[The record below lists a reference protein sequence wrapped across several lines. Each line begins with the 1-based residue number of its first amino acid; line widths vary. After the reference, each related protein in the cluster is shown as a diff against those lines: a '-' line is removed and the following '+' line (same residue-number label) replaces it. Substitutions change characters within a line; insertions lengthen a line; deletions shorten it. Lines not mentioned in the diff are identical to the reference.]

1 MVEGKMTRAR
11 VATALVCG
19 LAICC
24 SVMYLTADGESVLAE
39 KAAKS
44 VYGIGGPTSVDST
57 DVQKAGSVFTNTPDG
72 RMRLTDY
79 LTNVEKEIAAEEA
92 ARKRD
97 VAAVRAQMARNFA
110 FNMAARKK
118 LKKFLLAKMAANAKK
133 AKKDLDEAMRRTQ
146 AQFAAASKLANMRNA
161 ANIARSKKIRGVVAA
176 NKREAAKNL
185 AHQVLTQQRAMA
197 AKASFIN
204 ARIDQTNKHVAAN
217 AAQIKEDAKRA
228 RKELEEAMNVFDK
241 KTANAR
247 EEASKGRSKLAAQLQ
262 AQDKAVRQ
270 WATNKLKIVV
280 ASTAAQFRRVRAKM
294 AADRAHADMML
305 KSATSRM
312 AASLNAEKALRD
324 SQFAKTVKDIAAAK
338 AEAKARVAAAQT
350 EFKVGIRTL
359 RATVDEQVSKTNKR
373 IDELGATVTKNKI
386 AQAKVNANTAAEM
399 KRMIALGNKRYKEHL
414 KSDAELGSL
423 IKKNKAAT
431 DARMDRMAA
440 QYAQELDKVR
450 GTMKKNR
457 AHATHMLAKET
468 GKLYAAIRKSVAAQ
482 KATNAKLE
490 NQTTRA
496 RLDIK
501 DALRSCKT
509 DFGKRLGALHKTV
522 VKNTKK
528 FEKKMDKLTGI
539 VRANAVKSAKGRA
552 QLASIMKANK
562 MELKSAVRAAINK
575 GEKRM
580 AGVEAK
586 LVAQNKKTA
595 KSMNMRITA
604 EISTYAKQAAS
615 QIENLRL
622 NSKEARKE
630 MRRELL
636 FAVRGAAKEAASNL
650 KKAFTTIKGQFG
662 AAAAAEAAA
671 AKKNAAGRAALA
683 KKIAA
688 DKKFAKHALAD
699 SVATLNKAL
708 LAVKVETA
716 KKIKKTNT
724 KVAAYATRLA
734 KIATATQAK
743 MKATKASLMGKIAA
757 AKSAIKASTSAANAA
772 SAGRAKAVMSEMK
785 AALALSAKASKSQFG
800 KLYKKMAKD
809 RATADEQLA
818 ASVNNIND
826 KIAKQA
832 ALADSRFSKTVK
844 DISAARAEAAS
855 EVAGARKQ
863 FATSIA
869 AVTAHVK
876 DQETRLTGDIQ
887 VVSAEVISTKAAQ
900 ARVNRKVAGELKRIA
915 KLANARHSESVRAR
929 GKLRAILN
937 ENKRA
942 AAEEVKALDG
952 LFKGKLAK
960 IRATAAANSLSA
972 RRDLTKATGGLY
984 TKLAENEAVNAAT
997 NKAAGNAIAAYDA
1010 KSAAAV
1016 KAAKA
1021 DFGARITSLT
1031 NVVAAN
1037 HKKVERGFQVLTGV
1051 IRDYKKQG
1059 KLDRKLIRAQNAAMN
1074 ADTQK
1079 AITRAIQIGEAKAK
1093 AVAQRAQANLHA
1105 MKKGM
1110 LIEITN
1116 AVERTAD
1123 TLFKTVQ
1130 GKHAK
1135 IADNYLSLKSYAAT
1149 AKSKLEKYVIAGK
1162 GKNLSSM
1169 GDLLV
1174 NVAAL
1179 SSVKISKEE
1188 GISASK
1194 TIPAVFNNKK
1204 IKVDNSVSKING
1216 LVNEYVSVFNAC
1228 RMRWPMGLGRYLL
1241 LKLDASMQNK
1251 GVLQVDKVSNHAGNW
1266 VFINGR
1272 AVGLSNKLNDFESIA
1287 VRMGHYE
1294 TTLAKLTAK
1303 LSGKGKK
1310 VKVFKVKPPAW
1321 PGN

>member
-1 MVEGKMTRAR
+1 M
-11 VATALVCG
+11 
-19 LAICC
+19 
-24 SVMYLTADGESVLAE
+24 
-39 KAAKS
+39 
-44 VYGIGGPTSVDST
+44 
-57 DVQKAGSVFTNTPDG
+57 
-72 RMRLTDY
+72 
-79 LTNVEKEIAAEEA
+79 
-92 ARKRD
+92 
-97 VAAVRAQMARNFA
+97 
-110 FNMAARKK
+110 
-118 LKKFLLAKMAANAKK
+118 
-133 AKKDLDEAMRRTQ
+133 
-146 AQFAAASKLANMRNA
+146 
-161 ANIARSKKIRGVVAA
+161 
-176 NKREAAKNL
+176 
-185 AHQVLTQQRAMA
+185 
-197 AKASFIN
+197 
-204 ARIDQTNKHVAAN
+204 
-217 AAQIKEDAKRA
+217 
-228 RKELEEAMNVFDK
+228 
-241 KTANAR
+241 
-247 EEASKGRSKLAAQLQ
+247 
-262 AQDKAVRQ
+262 
-270 WATNKLKIVV
+270 
-280 ASTAAQFRRVRAKM
+280 
-294 AADRAHADMML
+294 
-305 KSATSRM
+305 
-312 AASLNAEKALRD
+312 
-324 SQFAKTVKDIAAAK
+324 
-338 AEAKARVAAAQT
+338 
-350 EFKVGIRTL
+350 
-359 RATVDEQVSKTNKR
+359 
-373 IDELGATVTKNKI
+373 
-386 AQAKVNANTAAEM
+386 
-399 KRMIALGNKRYKEHL
+399 
-414 KSDAELGSL
+414 
-423 IKKNKAAT
+423 
-431 DARMDRMAA
+431 
-440 QYAQELDKVR
+440 
-450 GTMKKNR
+450 
-457 AHATHMLAKET
+457 
-468 GKLYAAIRKSVAAQ
+468 
-482 KATNAKLE
+482 
-490 NQTTRA
+490 
-496 RLDIK
+496 
-501 DALRSCKT
+501 
-509 DFGKRLGALHKTV
+509 
-522 VKNTKK
+522 
-528 FEKKMDKLTGI
+528 
-539 VRANAVKSAKGRA
+539 
-552 QLASIMKANK
+552 
-562 MELKSAVRAAINK
+562 
-575 GEKRM
+575 
-580 AGVEAK
+580 
-586 LVAQNKKTA
+586 
-595 KSMNMRITA
+595 
-604 EISTYAKQAAS
+604 
-615 QIENLRL
+615 
-622 NSKEARKE
+622 
-630 MRRELL
+630 
-636 FAVRGAAKEAASNL
+636 
-650 KKAFTTIKGQFG
+650 
-662 AAAAAEAAA
+662 
-671 AKKNAAGRAALA
+671 
-683 KKIAA
+683 
-688 DKKFAKHALAD
+688 
-699 SVATLNKAL
+699 AL

-900 ARVNRKVAGELKRIA
+900 ARVNRKVAGEPKRIA

-984 TKLAENEAVNAAT
+984 TKLAEN
-997 NKAAGNAIAAYDA
+997 AIAAYDA
-1010 KSAAAV
+1010 KSSAAV

-1093 AVAQRAQANLHA
+1093 AVAQRAQANLKA

-1194 TIPAVFNNKK
+1194 TIPAVFNSKK
-1204 IKVDNSVSKING
+1204 IKADNSVTKING
-1216 LVNEYVSVFNAC
+1216 LVNEYVSIFNAC

>member
-1 MVEGKMTRAR
+1 
-11 VATALVCG
+11 
-19 LAICC
+19 
-24 SVMYLTADGESVLAE
+24 
-39 KAAKS
+39 
-44 VYGIGGPTSVDST
+44 
-57 DVQKAGSVFTNTPDG
+57 
-72 RMRLTDY
+72 
-79 LTNVEKEIAAEEA
+79 
-92 ARKRD
+92 
-97 VAAVRAQMARNFA
+97 
-110 FNMAARKK
+110 
-118 LKKFLLAKMAANAKK
+118 
-133 AKKDLDEAMRRTQ
+133 
-146 AQFAAASKLANMRNA
+146 
-161 ANIARSKKIRGVVAA
+161 
-176 NKREAAKNL
+176 
-185 AHQVLTQQRAMA
+185 
-197 AKASFIN
+197 
-204 ARIDQTNKHVAAN
+204 
-217 AAQIKEDAKRA
+217 
-228 RKELEEAMNVFDK
+228 
-241 KTANAR
+241 
-247 EEASKGRSKLAAQLQ
+247 
-262 AQDKAVRQ
+262 
-270 WATNKLKIVV
+270 
-280 ASTAAQFRRVRAKM
+280 
-294 AADRAHADMML
+294 
-305 KSATSRM
+305 
-312 AASLNAEKALRD
+312 
-324 SQFAKTVKDIAAAK
+324 
-338 AEAKARVAAAQT
+338 
-350 EFKVGIRTL
+350 
-359 RATVDEQVSKTNKR
+359 
-373 IDELGATVTKNKI
+373 
-386 AQAKVNANTAAEM
+386 
-399 KRMIALGNKRYKEHL
+399 
-414 KSDAELGSL
+414 
-423 IKKNKAAT
+423 
-431 DARMDRMAA
+431 MAA

-450 GTMKKNR
+450 GTLLKNR

-724 KVAAYATRLA
+724 KVAAYATRLS
-734 KIATATQAK
+734 KIATETEAK
-743 MKATKASLMGKIAA
+743 MKATKASLM
-757 AKSAIKASTSAANAA
+757 
-772 SAGRAKAVMSEMK
+772 
-785 AALALSAKASKSQFG
+785 
-800 KLYKKMAKD
+800 
-809 RATADEQLA
+809 AT
-818 ASVNNIND
+818 
-826 KIAKQA
+826 
-832 ALADSRFSKTVK
+832 
-844 DISAARAEAAS
+844 
-855 EVAGARKQ
+855 
-863 FATSIA
+863 IA

-1021 DFGARITSLT
+1021 DFGARIT
-1031 NVVAAN
+1031 
-1037 HKKVERGFQVLTGV
+1037 
-1051 IRDYKKQG
+1051 
-1059 KLDRKLIRAQNAAMN
+1059 
-1074 ADTQK
+1074 
-1079 AITRAIQIGEAKAK
+1079 
-1093 AVAQRAQANLHA
+1093 
-1105 MKKGM
+1105 
-1110 LIEITN
+1110 
-1116 AVERTAD
+1116 
-1123 TLFKTVQ
+1123 
-1130 GKHAK
+1130 
-1135 IADNYLSLKSYAAT
+1135 
-1149 AKSKLEKYVIAGK
+1149 
-1162 GKNLSSM
+1162 
-1169 GDLLV
+1169 
-1174 NVAAL
+1174 
-1179 SSVKISKEE
+1179 
-1188 GISASK
+1188 
-1194 TIPAVFNNKK
+1194 P
-1204 IKVDNSVSKING
+1204 
-1216 LVNEYVSVFNAC
+1216 
-1228 RMRWPMGLGRYLL
+1228 
-1241 LKLDASMQNK
+1241 
-1251 GVLQVDKVSNHAGNW
+1251 
-1266 VFINGR
+1266 
-1272 AVGLSNKLNDFESIA
+1272 
-1287 VRMGHYE
+1287 
-1294 TTLAKLTAK
+1294 
-1303 LSGKGKK
+1303 
-1310 VKVFKVKPPAW
+1310 
-1321 PGN
+1321 

>member
-1 MVEGKMTRAR
+1 
-11 VATALVCG
+11 
-19 LAICC
+19 
-24 SVMYLTADGESVLAE
+24 
-39 KAAKS
+39 
-44 VYGIGGPTSVDST
+44 
-57 DVQKAGSVFTNTPDG
+57 
-72 RMRLTDY
+72 
-79 LTNVEKEIAAEEA
+79 
-92 ARKRD
+92 
-97 VAAVRAQMARNFA
+97 
-110 FNMAARKK
+110 
-118 LKKFLLAKMAANAKK
+118 
-133 AKKDLDEAMRRTQ
+133 
-146 AQFAAASKLANMRNA
+146 
-161 ANIARSKKIRGVVAA
+161 
-176 NKREAAKNL
+176 
-185 AHQVLTQQRAMA
+185 
-197 AKASFIN
+197 
-204 ARIDQTNKHVAAN
+204 
-217 AAQIKEDAKRA
+217 
-228 RKELEEAMNVFDK
+228 
-241 KTANAR
+241 
-247 EEASKGRSKLAAQLQ
+247 
-262 AQDKAVRQ
+262 
-270 WATNKLKIVV
+270 
-280 ASTAAQFRRVRAKM
+280 
-294 AADRAHADMML
+294 
-305 KSATSRM
+305 
-312 AASLNAEKALRD
+312 
-324 SQFAKTVKDIAAAK
+324 
-338 AEAKARVAAAQT
+338 
-350 EFKVGIRTL
+350 
-359 RATVDEQVSKTNKR
+359 
-373 IDELGATVTKNKI
+373 
-386 AQAKVNANTAAEM
+386 
-399 KRMIALGNKRYKEHL
+399 MIALGNKRYKEHL

-501 DALRSCKT
+501 DALRSRKT

-562 MELKSAVRAAINK
+562 MELKSAVRAAINN

-662 AAAAAEAAA
+662 AAAA
-671 AKKNAAGRAALA
+671 GRAALA

-724 KVAAYATRLA
+724 KVAAYATRLS
-734 KIATATQAK
+734 KIATETEAK

-785 AALALSAKASKSQFG
+785 AALALSAKASKAQFG

-855 EVAGARKQ
+855 EVAAARKQ

-960 IRATAAANSLSA
+960 IRATAAANSLS
-972 RRDLTKATGGLY
+972 
-984 TKLAENEAVNAAT
+984 
-997 NKAAGNAIAAYDA
+997 
-1010 KSAAAV
+1010 
-1016 KAAKA
+1016 
-1021 DFGARITSLT
+1021 
-1031 NVVAAN
+1031 
-1037 HKKVERGFQVLTGV
+1037 
-1051 IRDYKKQG
+1051 
-1059 KLDRKLIRAQNAAMN
+1059 
-1074 ADTQK
+1074 
-1079 AITRAIQIGEAKAK
+1079 
-1093 AVAQRAQANLHA
+1093 
-1105 MKKGM
+1105 
-1110 LIEITN
+1110 
-1116 AVERTAD
+1116 
-1123 TLFKTVQ
+1123 
-1130 GKHAK
+1130 
-1135 IADNYLSLKSYAAT
+1135 
-1149 AKSKLEKYVIAGK
+1149 
-1162 GKNLSSM
+1162 
-1169 GDLLV
+1169 
-1174 NVAAL
+1174 
-1179 SSVKISKEE
+1179 
-1188 GISASK
+1188 
-1194 TIPAVFNNKK
+1194 
-1204 IKVDNSVSKING
+1204 
-1216 LVNEYVSVFNAC
+1216 
-1228 RMRWPMGLGRYLL
+1228 
-1241 LKLDASMQNK
+1241 
-1251 GVLQVDKVSNHAGNW
+1251 
-1266 VFINGR
+1266 
-1272 AVGLSNKLNDFESIA
+1272 
-1287 VRMGHYE
+1287 
-1294 TTLAKLTAK
+1294 
-1303 LSGKGKK
+1303 
-1310 VKVFKVKPPAW
+1310 
-1321 PGN
+1321 

>member
-1 MVEGKMTRAR
+1 M
-11 VATALVCG
+11 
-19 LAICC
+19 
-24 SVMYLTADGESVLAE
+24 
-39 KAAKS
+39 
-44 VYGIGGPTSVDST
+44 
-57 DVQKAGSVFTNTPDG
+57 
-72 RMRLTDY
+72 
-79 LTNVEKEIAAEEA
+79 
-92 ARKRD
+92 
-97 VAAVRAQMARNFA
+97 
-110 FNMAARKK
+110 
-118 LKKFLLAKMAANAKK
+118 
-133 AKKDLDEAMRRTQ
+133 
-146 AQFAAASKLANMRNA
+146 
-161 ANIARSKKIRGVVAA
+161 
-176 NKREAAKNL
+176 
-185 AHQVLTQQRAMA
+185 
-197 AKASFIN
+197 
-204 ARIDQTNKHVAAN
+204 
-217 AAQIKEDAKRA
+217 
-228 RKELEEAMNVFDK
+228 
-241 KTANAR
+241 
-247 EEASKGRSKLAAQLQ
+247 
-262 AQDKAVRQ
+262 
-270 WATNKLKIVV
+270 
-280 ASTAAQFRRVRAKM
+280 
-294 AADRAHADMML
+294 
-305 KSATSRM
+305 
-312 AASLNAEKALRD
+312 
-324 SQFAKTVKDIAAAK
+324 
-338 AEAKARVAAAQT
+338 
-350 EFKVGIRTL
+350 
-359 RATVDEQVSKTNKR
+359 
-373 IDELGATVTKNKI
+373 
-386 AQAKVNANTAAEM
+386 
-399 KRMIALGNKRYKEHL
+399 
-414 KSDAELGSL
+414 
-423 IKKNKAAT
+423 
-431 DARMDRMAA
+431 
-440 QYAQELDKVR
+440 
-450 GTMKKNR
+450 
-457 AHATHMLAKET
+457 
-468 GKLYAAIRKSVAAQ
+468 
-482 KATNAKLE
+482 
-490 NQTTRA
+490 
-496 RLDIK
+496 
-501 DALRSCKT
+501 
-509 DFGKRLGALHKTV
+509 RLGALHKTV

-650 KKAFTTIKGQFG
+650 KKSFTTIKGQFG

-724 KVAAYATRLA
+724 KVAAYATRLS
-734 KIATATQAK
+734 KIATETEAK

-785 AALALSAKASKSQFG
+785 AALALSAKASKAQFG

-855 EVAGARKQ
+855 EVAAGRKQ

-960 IRATAAANSLSA
+960 IRAQAAANSLA
-972 RRDLTKATGGLY
+972 AARDLSKSSKGMYGR
-984 TKLAENEAVNAAT
+984 LARDQLQLTAVNVANAA
-997 NKAAGNAIAAYDA
+997 AIAKYNAEA
-1010 KSAAAV
+1010 SAGVAE
-1016 KAAKA
+1016 AKA
-1021 DFGARITSLT
+1021 KMNGALNTLT
-1031 NVVAAN
+1031 NTVAAN
-1037 HKKVERGFQVLTGV
+1037 QKHVQKGFEVLTGV
-1051 IRDYKKQG
+1051 IRSKKAAA
-1059 KLDRKLIRAQNAAMN
+1059 KADRKLIQTQIKTLGQDMN
-1074 ADTQK
+1074 K
-1079 AITRAIQIGEAKAK
+1079 RIVRAIQIGEAKARRVANRARVNLSKTKK
-1093 AVAQRAQANLHA
+1093 AL
-1105 MKKGM
+1105 
-1110 LIEITN
+1110 LIEISER
-1116 AVERTAD
+1116 VEATAD
-1123 TLFKTVQ
+1123 KLFKGIQ
-1130 GKHAK
+1130 GNHKV
-1135 IADNYLSLKSYAAT
+1135 IADNYLSFKAYAVT
-1149 AKSKLEKYVIAGK
+1149 ASSKITQYVIKGK
-1162 GKNLSSM
+1162 GKNLSSL

-1174 NVAAL
+1174 NVAAM
-1179 SSVKISKEE
+1179 SSVTAKKAE
-1188 GISASK
+1188 GIGAGSN
-1194 TIPAVFNNKK
+1194 TLPAVFTSKTV
-1204 IKVDNSVSKING
+1204 KVENVISKVNG
-1216 LVNEYVSVFNAC
+1216 LVDEYASVCNGV
-1228 RMRWPMGLGRYLL
+1228 RMRWPMGLGKYLL
-1241 LKLDASMQNK
+1241 LKLQQSMLSK

-1287 VRMGHYE
+1287 VRMAKYE
-1294 TTLAKLTAK
+1294 STLAKLTAH
-1303 LSGKGKK
+1303 LSGKRKIN
-1310 VKVFKVKPPAW
+1310 VKPLRVNPPEW